1 MTNPLAKMA
10 SVLFA
15 ALMLGF
21 AVLFPASDA
30 YAGAEMANKRF
41 ALVVTNEHYPDI
53 WDLHYSHSDGRITIG
68 TLLDLGF
75 EVTWQPDGTI
85 ESVRRALSELKKKAE
100 AAGPELVVFF
110 YFSGHAAEDGA
121 RNYLLLNERV
131 PQRAVEPGTPPKEL
145 YTLEWRQANLPL
157 IGLPYREVTSGL
169 ATLKTK
175 ATFVVIDSHYDLD
188 EPALFEPGQVFATQ
202 GLPLLTAADSNNY
215 SLALSSALL
224 TPGLTVD
231 GILKRVQLRVAEVT
245 NGREIPFSDNRVD
258 KSFVLNESGH
268 PAGGSAPKADDAVLE
283 EPLWISVKDSKDIQ
297 LLNVYLR
304 RFPEGKYAAEAQKQ
318 IDETTRL
325 AAIASRQVRPQD
337 GSRLGR
343 RVALVI
349 GNSAYQNADRLA
361 NPVNDARAIASAL
374 KGVGF
379 ETVQEGYDLGR
390 DAMLKSLKSF
400 GEAAKGADWAVIYYA
415 GHGIE
420 VKGVNYLIPI
430 DAKLGDE
437 EDVEE
442 EAVSMSRLTGRL
454 QDVPGIKVFILDA
467 CRENPF
473 ATRMFRRRG
482 FRGEEDWRRFRRTR
496 EPSSLMQQAQAI
508 PPSMAKEV
516 TALTPKHLSII
527 LAIQGVKS
535 A

>member
-1 MTNPLAKMA
+1 M
-10 SVLFA
+10 
-15 ALMLGF
+15 
-21 AVLFPASDA
+21 
-30 YAGAEMANKRF
+30 
-41 ALVVTNEHYPDI
+41 
-53 WDLHYSHSDGRITIG
+53 
-68 TLLDLGF
+68 
-75 EVTWQPDGTI
+75 
-85 ESVRRALSELKKKAE
+85 
-100 AAGPELVVFF
+100 
-110 YFSGHAAEDGA
+110 
-121 RNYLLLNERV
+121 
-131 PQRAVEPGTPPKEL
+131 
-145 YTLEWRQANLPL
+145 
-157 IGLPYREVTSGL
+157 
-169 ATLKTK
+169 
-175 ATFVVIDSHYDLD
+175 
-188 EPALFEPGQVFATQ
+188 FEPGQVFATQ
-202 GLPLLTAADSNNY
+202 GQPLLDAADSNNY

-268 PAGGSAPKADDAVLE
+268 PADGSAPKADDAVLE

-361 NPVNDARAIASAL
+361 NPINDARAIASAL

-420 VKGVNYLIPI
+420 VKGDQLP
-430 DAKLGDE
+430 DSD
-437 EDVEE
+437 
-442 EAVSMSRLTGRL
+442 
-454 QDVPGIKVFILDA
+454 
-467 CRENPF
+467 
-473 ATRMFRRRG
+473 
-482 FRGEEDWRRFRRTR
+482 
-496 EPSSLMQQAQAI
+496 
-508 PPSMAKEV
+508 
-516 TALTPKHLSII
+516 
-527 LAIQGVKS
+527 
-535 A
+535 

>member
-1 MTNPLAKMA
+1 M
-10 SVLFA
+10 
-15 ALMLGF
+15 
-21 AVLFPASDA
+21 
-30 YAGAEMANKRF
+30 
-41 ALVVTNEHYPDI
+41 
-53 WDLHYSHSDGRITIG
+53 
-68 TLLDLGF
+68 
-75 EVTWQPDGTI
+75 
-85 ESVRRALSELKKKAE
+85 
-100 AAGPELVVFF
+100 
-110 YFSGHAAEDGA
+110 
-121 RNYLLLNERV
+121 
-131 PQRAVEPGTPPKEL
+131 
-145 YTLEWRQANLPL
+145 PL

-175 ATFVVIDSHYDLD
+175 ATFVVINSHYDLD

-202 GLPLLTAADSNNY
+202 GRPLLTAADSNNY

-224 TPGLTVD
+224 TPGLTVE

-482 FRGEEDWRRFRRTR
+482 FRGGGGLAAVQAELGNPHRLCNKPRRYRPRWRRRSQPLR
-496 EPSSLMQQAQAI
+496 
-508 PPSMAKEV
+508 
-516 TALTPKHLSII
+516 
-527 LAIQGVKS
+527 QGTYRS
-535 A
+535 YW